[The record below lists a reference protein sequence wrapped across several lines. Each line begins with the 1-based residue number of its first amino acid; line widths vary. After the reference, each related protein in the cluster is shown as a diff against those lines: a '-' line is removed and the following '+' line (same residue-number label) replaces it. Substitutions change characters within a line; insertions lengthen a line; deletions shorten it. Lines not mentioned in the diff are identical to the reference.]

1 MYVDYIG
8 VIMLISLLE
17 IVIKPLKKVRH
28 KGNFK
33 CIDTLKIYMECI
45 QNPKI
50 VGLHFREL
58 ELMT

>member
-1 MYVDYIG
+1 
-8 VIMLISLLE
+8 MLISLLE

-33 CIDTLKIYMECI
+33 CIDTLKIYMEYI

-50 VGLHFREL
+50 VGLHFRDV